1 MSSHKEAPIL
11 IKKASGEVE
20 AFERK
25 KLAESLRRAGAD
37 ETSVTEITEAIVDW
51 LKDGVTTKRIY
62 SHAYSLLSKQKTAA
76 SARYK
81 VKYALM
87 QLGSS
92 GYPFEHFVGELFKKQ
107 GYDVQVGQIL
117 QGCSITH
124 EMDVIATSDHVQHLM
139 ECKHSKIQGRYVSI
153 QVPLYVHSRVND
165 IVNKRLGDEAYTG
178 ITFTTW
184 VVTNTR
190 FSSDSMEYAKYYGL
204 NLLSWDYP
212 PGKGI
217 KDLIEQEHLYP
228 ITVLESLTVKNK
240 DYLIDHGV
248 ITCNELLDRIEV
260 IEILDLS
267 DKRRTALKKELSA
280 LVQYTNAQR

>member
-1 MSSHKEAPIL
+1 MNAHKEPPIL
-11 IKKASGEVE
+11 IRKASGEVE
-20 AFERK
+20 AFERQ

-37 ETSVTEITEAIVDW
+37 EASITEITESIVDW

-62 SHAYSLLSKQKTAA
+62 SHAYSLLTKHKKSA

-81 VKYALM
+81 VKQALM
-87 QLGSS
+87 ELGSS

-139 ECKHSKIQGRYVSI
+139 ECKHSQMQGKYVSI

-165 IVNKRLGDEAYTG
+165 IVKKRREDEDYTG

-190 FSSDSMEYAKYYGL
+190 FSNDSMDYAHYYGI
-204 NLLSWDYP
+204 NLLAWDYP
-212 PGKGI
+212 AGNGL
-217 KDLIEQEHLYP
+217 KDLIERDRLYP

-240 DYLIDHGV
+240 DYLIDNGV
-248 ITCNELLDRIEV
+248 ITCNELFARSDLID
-260 IEILDLS
+260 ILDMP
-267 DKRRTALKKELSA
+267 DKRRIALKKELTS
-280 LVQYTNAQR
+280 LV

>member
-1 MSSHKEAPIL
+1 MSTHKKDPVFIT
-11 IKKASGEVE
+11 KASGEVE

-25 KLAESLRRAGAD
+25 KLAESLRRSGAD

-51 LKDGVTTKRIY
+51 LKDGVSTKKIY
-62 SHAYSLLSKQKTAA
+62 SHAYSLLAKQKTSA

-92 GYPFEHFVGELFKKQ
+92 GYPFEHFIGELFKKK

-124 EMDVIATSDHVQHLM
+124 EMDVIATLAQVQHLM

-165 IVNKRLGDEAYTG
+165 IVNKRLNEQAYSG
-178 ITFTTW
+178 FTFTTW

-190 FSSDSMEYAKYYGL
+190 FSSDSMEYAKYYGI
-204 NLLSWDYP
+204 NLLAWDYP
-212 PGKGI
+212 FGKGI
-217 KDLIEQEHLYP
+217 KDLIEQERLYP
-228 ITVLESLTVKNK
+228 ITVLESLTAKNK
-240 DYLIDHGV
+240 NYLVDNGV
-248 ITCNELLDRIEV
+248 ITCNELLNRIDIVETLELPDRR
-260 IEILDLS
+260 
-267 DKRRTALKKELSA
+267 KNALRKELSA
-280 LVQYTNAQR
+280 LLN